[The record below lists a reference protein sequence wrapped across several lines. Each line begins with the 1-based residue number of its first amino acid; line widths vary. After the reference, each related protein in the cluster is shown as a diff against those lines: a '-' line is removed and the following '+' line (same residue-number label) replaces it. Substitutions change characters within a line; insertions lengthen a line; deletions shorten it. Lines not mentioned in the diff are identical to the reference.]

1 MCCLCLVIKA
11 QSRVKPNDF
20 IDRSWGSYRL
30 GLVGNACR
38 CKMSEFDRTGIHN
51 RSIRRPR
58 KSMAP
63 APPVSQ
69 PPGEVSSILKRLI
82 ITQRDW
88 QQTPPSPAVASQQRP
103 SPSPVE
109 NVTAEDDSSHSA
121 LMALQKQINQIEFNT
136 AVQRTQAQ
144 TESPRPPVAFA
155 PHKGRTRY
163 DEMESLLKTGISD
176 LMTNSEDEDGDDTGP
191 QKFYRGGGVRSSIQG
206 VPANQ
211 IDPKKLKQSRPVA
224 RTASDST
231 QVDLIRK
238 QYKQREIEKV
248 KAEHEKKA
256 SDQVKPLLDI

>member
-1 MCCLCLVIKA
+1 
-11 QSRVKPNDF
+11 
-20 IDRSWGSYRL
+20 
-30 GLVGNACR
+30 
-38 CKMSEFDRTGIHN
+38 MSEFDRTGIQN

-58 KSMAP
+58 KPMAP
-63 APPVSQ
+63 APPVSL
-69 PPGEVSSILKRLI
+69 PPSEGTALPNRLL

-88 QQTPPSPAVASQQRP
+88 QQTAPSPASASQHRP
-103 SPSPVE
+103 APSPVA
-109 NVTAEDDSSHSA
+109 NVTAEDDSSQSV

-176 LMTNSEDEDGDDTGP
+176 LMTNSEDEDGDDSGP

-211 IDPKKLKQSRPVA
+211 VDPKKIKQTRPVA

-231 QVDLIRK
+231 QVDRIRQ
-238 QYKQREIEKV
+238 QYKQREIEKI
-248 KAEHEKKA
+248 KAAENEKKA
-256 SDQVKPLLDI
+256 SDQVKPLLDT